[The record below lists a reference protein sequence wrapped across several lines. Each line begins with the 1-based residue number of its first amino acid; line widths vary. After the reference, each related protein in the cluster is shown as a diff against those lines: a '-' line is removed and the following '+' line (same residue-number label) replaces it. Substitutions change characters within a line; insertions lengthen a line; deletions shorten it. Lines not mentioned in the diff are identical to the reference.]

1 MTSTSR
7 EVRREE
13 YSTNVVRTLQP
24 SRPLSPYS
32 QKSDF
37 DNNLGKFL
45 FSAEPNFYFIDQST
59 RFVFADYILDDLQQ
73 SISRPGSSLG
83 QPTSNYSSSHRDVQ
97 YLNPVNA
104 TTVLRERSLS
114 PNSNVC

>member
-7 EVRREE
+7 ETRREE
-13 YSTNVVRTLQP
+13 YSTNVIRTLQP

-32 QKSDF
+32 QKSEF
-37 DNNLGKFL
+37 DNNLGEFVC
-45 FSAEPNFYFIDQST
+45 AT
-59 RFVFADYILDDLQQ
+59 RRTATRLADGQCLADYILDDLQQ

-83 QPTSNYSSSHRDVQ
+83 QPIQTYSSSHRDVQ
-97 YLNPVNA
+97 YLNPVNQ

-114 PNSNVC
+114 PNANVS

>member
-7 EVRREE
+7 ETRREE
-13 YSTNVVRTLQP
+13 YSTNVIRTLQP

-37 DNNLGKFL
+37 DNNLGEFTNRTSTIRLADESKI
-45 FSAEPNFYFIDQST
+45 FSP
-59 RFVFADYILDDLQQ
+59 DYILDDLQQ

-83 QPTSNYSSSHRDVQ
+83 QPINNYSSHRDVQ
-97 YLNPVNA
+97 YLNPVDA